1 MTAVSN
7 NAFDPED
14 DLVVRWNDEDE
25 PQSDSLPITRDYP
38 IQLWRRI
45 TSVALLTL
53 LSLFTMFDRYV
64 TAGILPRLEEYYSI
78 SNTWGGILQTVYVA
92 FYVIC
97 LLIVGV
103 IGDRMSR
110 KLIILVS
117 TIVWIIFMI
126 ASSFIPQNMFW
137 LFLIVRSLT
146 SIGIASVN
154 ALSPSLFADYFS
166 GSGRGFSL
174 MIFFMSLPIGASSS
188 IAFGSAL
195 ADTDYF
201 LWAMRLCPIIAFVL
215 LILSFFFLE
224 EPIRGGLED
233 SVEEEKCS
241 VMEDIVKIFRVKSFW
256 LSCLPTLLINFYLSG
271 FSWWS
276 ATLVSYAMN
285 STDYD
290 TSIYHGIQY
299 DEWMGITSIASCC
312 VGILG
317 SFVCVNFAEFWRDG
331 RFCFKKSIRA
341 PALTVGLSCLLSA
354 PCIFAYLLL
363 INVEMFSAI
372 ALSSLGTLLGG
383 GIFPL
388 DVDILLMVIPPSRR
402 AAALSIMNTLMCLTG
417 DGPAPFITGLISDL
431 FLGGSTASI
440 DQFIALRKTLL
451 ICNTIATTSFIFAII
466 NAFVFP
472 KERLREGRSLSK

>member
-7 NAFDPED
+7 NAFDLED
-14 DLVVRWNDEDE
+14 DIVVRWNDEDE
-25 PQSDSLPITRDYP
+25 PQSDSLPITRDSP
-38 IQLWRRI
+38 ILLWRRI

-64 TAGILPRLEEYYSI
+64 TA
-78 SNTWGGILQTVYVA
+78 
-92 FYVIC
+92 
-97 LLIVGV
+97 GV

-188 IAFGSAL
+188 IAFGSSL

-233 SVEEEKCS
+233 SVEEDEKSS
-241 VMEDIVKIFRVKSFW
+241 VMEDVIKIFRVKSFW

-299 DEWMGITSIASCC
+299 DEWMGITSIASCV

-317 SFVCVNFAEFWRDG
+317 SFICVNFAEFWRDG
-331 RFCFKKSIRA
+331 KFCFNKSIRA

-388 DVDILLMVIPPSRR
+388 DVDIVLALSSLGTLLGGGIFPLDVDIVLMVIPPSRR

-417 DGPAPFITGLISDL
+417 DGPAPFITGL
-431 FLGGSTASI
+431 
-440 DQFIALRKTLL
+440 
-451 ICNTIATTSFIFAII
+451 
-466 NAFVFP
+466 FP
-472 KERLREGRSLSK
+472 Q